1 MEMSTSKS
9 EAMVLR
15 RKRVYCTLWIG
26 SELLPQVKELKYTGV
41 LFTSE
46 GRLEHDIDRRI
57 DAVAAVMR
65 PLYWAVMVKRELS
78 LKVKLSIYQSI
89 NVPNLTYDH
98 ELWVMTERTR
108 FWVPAAEM
116 SFLHRVSRMPP
127 RERV

>member
-57 DAVAAVMR
+57 DAVAAVMGPR
-65 PLYWAVMVKRELS
+65 CTGL
-78 LKVKLSIYQSI
+78 
-89 NVPNLTYDH
+89 
-98 ELWVMTERTR
+98 LW
-108 FWVPAAEM
+108 
-116 SFLHRVSRMPP
+116 
-127 RERV
+127 